1 MNLELFI
8 AKKITIN
15 NKGEGN
21 ISHPIISIAKIS
33 IALGICIMILAV
45 AIVTGF
51 KSEITNKV
59 IGFGSHIQISNYD
72 NNSSFETQPID
83 KNLISKEKI
92 ESLPG
97 VAHLQSF
104 ATKPGILKTKSEIQ
118 GVVLN
123 GIEKD
128 FDWSFFK
135 SHLVDGNIINVQDS
149 AKSNEILISKKLSQL
164 LHLKIG
170 DKLSVYF
177 IQQPPRERRFT
188 ISGIFN
194 TGMEEFDKLFLICD
208 MRHIQKLN
216 DWTENQVSG
225 YEIFIENFDDLEY
238 IEQQVRGITASA
250 FTEDGA
256 GLKVR
261 TIVRKYPQIFSWLD
275 MLDVNVWIILSL
287 MVLVA
292 GFNMISGL
300 LIIILEKTNMIGI
313 LKALGTPNW
322 SVRKIF
328 LYQSSM
334 IIGKGMFWG
343 NIVGIL
349 FCLLQHHFQIIP
361 LDPTNYYVDTVPINL
376 KVSHLILLN
385 VGSLIITV
393 SMLLI
398 PSYLITKITP
408 AKAIQFD

>member
-385 VGSLIITV
+385 IGSLIITV

>member
-385 VGSLIITV
+385 IGSLIITV

-408 AKAIQFD
+408 VKAIQFD